1 MEKAPCDGSDPTA
14 IFHPSKSATPQ
25 PCVSTAVVPEGG
37 AARARAQLQA
47 GRRGEAPSSPGSPAG
62 RMRHHSPPATAQL
75 LARSAEHDKDVSH
88 PLDLITGLL
97 NNRVA

>member
-1 MEKAPCDGSDPTA
+1 MKKAPRDGIDPTA
-14 IFHPSKSATPQ
+14 IFHPSKSATAR
-25 PCVSTAVVPEGG
+25 PCISAAVIPEAGT
-37 AARARAQLQA
+37 ARAQLRA
-47 GRRGEAPSSPGSPAG
+47 GRGGEAPRSAGSPAG